1 MAPTNRIASSP
12 AASRA
17 EAAAVSVNEV
27 CREVWSAVISAIQEV
42 RMANRVSPSGRR
54 ESGPAVEAVFQPVRP
69 HTPHDEQR
77 EKPAALMSRLAHVL
91 LAPAGFG
98 RGSLERVWELVGDPN
113 RYPEWAGDI
122 VEVTGLP
129 RIARDATFRQV
140 TRNANGTS
148 ASTFKIEELEDLR
161 SIKMRCL
168 DTNTYTRFVL
178 TDAGGETFVDVE
190 TGTASTALRDKALDA
205 TKRKLFFRRLVNRML
220 DGLREAVARRGDSD
234 ASRGAPEST
243 RRSAGFDAACGP
255 WRLPA

>member
-1 MAPTNRIASSP
+1 MSSWRQQ
-12 AASRA
+12 AL
-17 EAAAVSVNEV
+17 
-27 CREVWSAVISAIQEV
+27 
-42 RMANRVSPSGRR
+42 
-54 ESGPAVEAVFQPVRP
+54 VEAP
-69 HTPHDEQR
+69 
-77 EKPAALMSRLAHVL
+77 
-91 LAPAGFG
+91 
-98 RGSLERVWELVGDPN
+98 LERVWELVGDPN

-190 TGTASTALRDKALDA
+190 TGAASTALRDKALDA

-220 DGLREAVARRGDSD
+220 DGLREAVARRRDSD
-234 ASRGAPEST
+234 ASRARP
-243 RRSAGFDAACGP
+243 
-255 WRLPA
+255 